1 MVFLAII
8 LLFSVYVDGAI
19 TTKQEYFKKLDVAV
33 ASMSINSP
41 VISTYSHLTLVNC
54 FNTYKRSLNIE
65 IWGEFKIAL
74 RFFFS

>member
-65 IWGEFKIAL
+65 IANL
-74 RFFFS
+74 RSL